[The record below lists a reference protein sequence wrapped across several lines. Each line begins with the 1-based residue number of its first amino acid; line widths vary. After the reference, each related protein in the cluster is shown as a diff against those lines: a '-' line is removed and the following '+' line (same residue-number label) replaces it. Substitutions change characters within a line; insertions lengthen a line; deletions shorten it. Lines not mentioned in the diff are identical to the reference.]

1 MFKVRNYSIRQKLTW
16 MNMLVSGAALL
27 LACAAFAA
35 YELEDF
41 RATMVR
47 GLSIQAQIVGTN
59 SASALLFDDP
69 TAARANLAAL
79 NAAPHIRSAGVYTP
93 DGQLFASWLRDPGDK
108 LAVAARMDQEPPAG
122 QIEYSRFTSNQLIL
136 VRVIVFQGKRVGIV
150 LIDSD
155 LGEVRDRLV
164 RYGGIVAVVLVMS
177 LMAAFIFS
185 TIFQRTT
192 ARPIAQLVET
202 ARIVS
207 REKKYSVRAP
217 LPETQDEISA
227 LIDAFNEMLAQIQE
241 RDTALESA
249 IGALRQSEER
259 YRLVSEIS
267 SDYVYSLKVNPDG
280 TLVCEWITDPFTRIT
295 GYTPE
300 EINARGW
307 SSLYHSGDLTLAG
320 QHYETLLAGNADT
333 VEVRVVAKN
342 QRVRWIRIYDRPI
355 GAAGRIER
363 IYGAAQDITVQRQ
376 LEEQLLQT
384 GKMEAIG
391 QLAGGVAHDFN
402 NLLTVIRGY
411 GDLLQKQS
419 DLAAASRDQIAEI
432 LEAARRAS
440 ELTRQLLAFGR
451 GQVLQLRNVNL
462 NRVVEGIESLLLRLI
477 GEDLELRVVRAPG
490 LGLVKAD
497 PGQIE
502 QVIMNLAVNARDAMT
517 TGGRLT
523 IETANTDLTEDEAGQ
538 HGIVAAGHYVMLAV
552 TDTGAGM
559 DQETVARAFEPFFT
573 TKDPGQ
579 GTGLGLAMVYGIVKQ
594 SGGDI
599 HVFTEPGHGT
609 TFKIY
614 FPRLESGEET
624 PRESAPFSLR
634 PAGSG
639 TETILVLEDETAL
652 RELVRQVLV
661 PLGYTIL
668 DTGDPAEAITI
679 CERRGETIDLLITD
693 VIMPGMSGPQ
703 VVERVARLHPEIRI
717 LYTSGYTARALI
729 DHGVAQHVSFFAKP
743 FSPEV
748 LASKVREVLDA
759 MPGDEE
765 GEEDRED
772 LV

>member
-1 MFKVRNYSIRQKLTW
+1 MFKVRNYSISQKLTW

-47 GLSIQAQIVGTN
+47 SLSIQAQIVGSN

-69 TAARANLAAL
+69 ATARANLAAL
-79 NAAPHIRSAGVYTP
+79 DAAPHIRSAGIYNAE
-93 DGQLFASWLRDPGDK
+93 GRLFATWVQNPGDK
-108 LAVAARMDQEPPAG
+108 LATAGVPAG
-122 QIEYSRFTSNQLIL
+122 QTEYSRFTSNELIL
-136 VRVIVFQGKRVGIV
+136 VRVIEFQGKRIGVV
-150 LIDSD
+150 QIDSD

-177 LMAAFIFS
+177 LMAALVFS

-192 ARPIAQLVET
+192 ARPIAQLAET

-217 LPETQDEISA
+217 SPETQDEISA
-227 LIDAFNEMLAQIQE
+227 LIDAFNEMLEQIQG

-307 SSLYHSGDLTLAG
+307 RSLYHAGETALTG
-320 QHYETLLAGNADT
+320 QHYQALLTGHADT
-333 VEVRVVAKN
+333 MEVRVVAKN

-355 GAAGRIER
+355 GAAGKIER
-363 IYGAAQDITVQRQ
+363 IYGAAQDITIQRQ

-411 GDLLQKQS
+411 GDLLQKQP
-419 DLAAASRDQIAEI
+419 DLTEASREHIAEI

-462 NRVVEGIESLLLRLI
+462 NRVVEGIESLLRRLI
-477 GEDLELRVVRAPG
+477 GEDLELKVVRAPE

-497 PGQIE
+497 PGQVE
-502 QVIMNLAVNARDAMT
+502 QVVMNLVVNARDAMT

-523 IETANTDLTEDEAGQ
+523 IETANADLAEDETGQ
-538 HGIVAAGHYVMLAV
+538 HGIVVAGHYVMLSV
-552 TDTGAGM
+552 SDTGAGM

-573 TKDPGQ
+573 TKEPGQ
-579 GTGLGLAMVYGIVKQ
+579 GTGLGLAMVYGIIKQ

-599 HVFTEPGHGT
+599 RVFTEPGQGT

-624 PRESAPFSLR
+624 ARESAPFSLR
-634 PAGSG
+634 PGGTG
-639 TETILVLEDETAL
+639 TETILVLEDEMAL
-652 RELVRQVLV
+652 RALVRQVLV
-661 PLGYTIL
+661 RRGYTVL
-668 DTGDPAEAITI
+668 DTGDPAEAIAI
-679 CERRGETIDLLITD
+679 CEHRGDTIDLLITD

-703 VVERVARLHPEIRI
+703 VVERVSRLHPEIRI
-717 LYTSGYTARALI
+717 LYTSGYTAKALI
-729 DHGVAQHVSFFAKP
+729 DHGVGQPFSFFAKP
-743 FSPEV
+743 FSPEA

-759 MPGDEE
+759 LP
-765 GEEDRED
+765 GEEEED
-772 LV
+772 LI